1 MRWAVNVLYCIISH
15 RVKTLCLFAG
25 MDPDSEEDEK
35 DLYLHDREVCT
46 VHVVRSH
53 SQA

>member
-35 DLYLHDREVCT
+35 TYICT
-46 VHVVRSH
+46 IERYV
-53 SQA
+53 QYM